1 MKVFS
6 EEQKWYKG
14 NLHTHTTVSD
24 GKVSPE
30 DVVAAYKNAGYSFIC
45 ITDHRKYHEG
55 SDSADFV
62 ILSGEEFNFE
72 DKEKNTAYH
81 VIGIDFDGHFENTN
95 QTPPQTVI
103 DEVLKRGGLAVMG
116 HPAWSLMSHG
126 DIAELHGLSGTEVFS
141 TISHEYSGRGDST
154 SYADVLMTM
163 GIRFFLLGVD
173 DMHFFKRDFAKTFI
187 MLTTDDFSQK
197 GIRRALE
204 KETFYASEGPLI
216 KSLEFEKG
224 HVKIETTPVR
234 RIVFYSNSWY
244 NGKRVVVPQEGDTLT
259 CAEYDVT
266 LKDKWIRIEG
276 TDLNGKRFTT
286 NYFDTSIPE
295 LVSQLQK

>member
-14 NLHTHTTVSD
+14 NLHTHTTLSD
-24 GKVSPE
+24 GKLSPE
-30 DVVAAYKNAGYSFIC
+30 EVTAAYKKAGYDFIC
-45 ITDHRKYHEG
+45 ITDHRKYFKG
-55 SDSADFV
+55 SDGEDFV

-81 VIGIDFDGHFENTN
+81 VVGIDFDGHFENTN
-95 QTPPQTVI
+95 QTPSQTVI
-103 DEVLKRGGLAVMG
+103 DEVVKRGGIAVIG
-116 HPAWSLMSHG
+116 HPAWSLMSHQ
-126 DIAELHGLSGTEVFS
+126 DIAELNGLSGLEGFS
-141 TISHEYSGRGDST
+141 TISDEDTGRGDST

-163 GIRFFLLGVD
+163 GKRFFRLGVD
-173 DMHFFKRDFAKTFI
+173 DMHFFKRDFAKTLI

-204 KETFYASEGPLI
+204 NETFYASEGPLVR
-216 KSLEFEKG
+216 SLEFEKG
-224 HVKIETTPVR
+224 HIKIETTPVR
-234 RIVFYSNSWY
+234 RMAFYSNSWY
-244 NGKRVVVPQEGDTLT
+244 NKNRIVVPQEGETLT

-276 TDLNGKRFTT
+276 TDVNGKRFTT

-295 LVSQLQK
+295 LESQLLK